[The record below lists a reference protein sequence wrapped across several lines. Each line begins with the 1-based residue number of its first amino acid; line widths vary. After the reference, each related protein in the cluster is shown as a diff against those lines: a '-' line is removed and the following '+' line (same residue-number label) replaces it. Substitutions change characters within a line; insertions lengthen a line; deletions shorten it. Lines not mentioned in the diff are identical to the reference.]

1 MTQEQ
6 VERLFQP
13 FMQADVSTTRKF
25 GGTGLGLAIIR
36 RFTDLMQGDVAV
48 ESVLDKGTTF
58 TVTLPDHL
66 SGLPSVVNQDE
77 DDLSDEKAVAANSA
91 NSANRSPQLLG
102 ADADT
107 DGRKKPIVLVVD
119 DDPAIRDI
127 LTRVL
132 ISEGMQPVTASDGEE
147 GLRSAREILP
157 DLIILDIR
165 MPRIDG
171 WSMLST
177 IKADDQLSAIPVII
191 QSVSD
196 DRDLGYMLGATEYLV
211 KPVNREKLVSLLHQH
226 TLQGEPTNVLVVDDD
241 EATRRAITQTLQR
254 QGWQVDQANNGVE
267 ALAQLAQ
274 RRPAAILLDLMMP
287 EMDGFEFLEHFHA
300 NEDWQDITVIVLT
313 SKDLTQEERDSLNGG
328 VERVL
333 AKGTV
338 NRDHFLEK
346 VKRAVATIAFPNLS
360 DSPPSSHS

>member
-1 MTQEQ
+1 M
-6 VERLFQP
+6 
-13 FMQADVSTTRKF
+13 
-25 GGTGLGLAIIR
+25 
-36 RFTDLMQGDVAV
+36 
-48 ESVLDKGTTF
+48 
-58 TVTLPDHL
+58 
-66 SGLPSVVNQDE
+66 
-77 DDLSDEKAVAANSA
+77 
-91 NSANRSPQLLG
+91 
-102 ADADT
+102 
-107 DGRKKPIVLVVD
+107 
-119 DDPAIRDI
+119 
-127 LTRVL
+127 
-132 ISEGMQPVTASDGEE
+132 
-147 GLRSAREILP
+147 
-157 DLIILDIR
+157 
-165 MPRIDG
+165 
-171 WSMLST
+171 
-177 IKADDQLSAIPVII
+177 
-191 QSVSD
+191 
-196 DRDLGYMLGATEYLV
+196 
-211 KPVNREKLVSLLHQH
+211 
-226 TLQGEPTNVLVVDDD
+226 VDDD

-274 RRPAAILLDLMMP
+274 VAHLAERRPAAILLDLMMP